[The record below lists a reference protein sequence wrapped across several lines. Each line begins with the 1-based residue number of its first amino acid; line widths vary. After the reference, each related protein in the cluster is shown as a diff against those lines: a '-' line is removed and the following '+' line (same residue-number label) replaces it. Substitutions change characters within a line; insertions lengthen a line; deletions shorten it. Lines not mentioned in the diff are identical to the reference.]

1 MQNETKR
8 PFIEA
13 VLEEFAAVGVVA
25 VDDRFFQRQRS
36 VTLTFKFDVYGVEE
50 TVQKAV
56 ERYTRILQTGVQSRV
71 EPITVTVT

>member
-1 MQNETKR
+1 ME
-8 PFIEA
+8 
-13 VLEEFAAVGVVA
+13 
-25 VDDRFFQRQRS
+25 DRFISRERS

-71 EPITVTVT
+71 EPIDVKFT